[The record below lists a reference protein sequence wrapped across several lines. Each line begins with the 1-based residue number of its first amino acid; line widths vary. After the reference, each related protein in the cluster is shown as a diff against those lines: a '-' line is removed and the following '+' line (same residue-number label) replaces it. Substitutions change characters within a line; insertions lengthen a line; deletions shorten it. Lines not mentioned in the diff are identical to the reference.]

1 MGWDERVDKTLNSRV
16 IVAHSSESGEGDLC
30 ERLEYG
36 FMVELATST
45 QKAEA
50 DVQGYYRLVVRL
62 LYRTS
67 WVAHF
72 VPSAETLDVA

>member
-1 MGWDERVDKTLNSRV
+1 MVLRVEAWIEYGWTPLCHKY
-16 IVAHSSESGEGDLC
+16 GDLC